1 MTFSSRLPILFL
13 LVCSLFSTSL
23 FSQNAF
29 QKLYG
34 EAGSTIGNDLLVLPN
49 GDYLVGGAQVGEVLG
64 SPAHPTLYRLA
75 PNGSVIWQ
83 KSYPTPVDGVIEKV
97 ILANN
102 GGYLALGFYRL
113 GGIAERL
120 MVLKTDVDGN
130 LQWSRRL
137 GFEGLGAQILPLP
150 DGYLICGA
158 QNGDPIGAFD
168 GFFLKINNQGELD
181 WTRTYGIPQQGYS
194 FQDVVRQGDKLY
206 TVGSHI
212 DFSANPPVSS
222 CALYVLSLVNGNVYF
237 INEYPAAGGQSASL
251 STILPLADGNFRASG
266 QTLLDTPD
274 GPRPAEVV
282 MTLDPDGNVLSSDI
296 LYGTDDNVSAQHMQN
311 TADGGFIL
319 CGNIETGVD
328 KRQSLLLRSNAD
340 MSQLEAFQY
349 SQNIN
354 LSDFNKCLPAADGG
368 MLALGAFIPLLNV
381 QDTTVVH
388 FMQLTRTNADGVIE
402 SCCIQP
408 VAMSKAAF
416 PVETVSIAIGTRE
429 FAQTDLALSLQTESR
444 TLSVGDYCPH
454 VTIERTENIDFCAGE
469 SVVIDGVIYD
479 QPGTVID
486 TILSAN
492 ACDTAVTYVLSLLP
506 QPAREVSLE
515 FCAGESVEIDGVSY
529 DQPGT
534 VVITVPAQT
543 GCDTTVTYH
552 LSLLPQPTR
561 EVSLEFCAGESVEI
575 NGVSYDQ
582 PGTVVDTLAAQ
593 TGCDTLVFYQLSYIT
608 LPQPSQVT
616 VQCPA
621 SVVVQAPAGG
631 SSAVVNYNL
640 PTAATD
646 CPCGTVSL
654 ELEQGFLSD
663 NSFPLGPTQVCYQ
676 AADECGN
683 SSSCCF
689 AVTVEATGVETACDL
704 KITPCTRFEIL
715 GIFQN
720 SAGEKRYRIRIT
732 NTCTSALN
740 YVAFQLPDGLTAGWP
755 VNASTYTAPSGRTY
769 SVRNASAA
777 PFHSIRFKAQ
787 GTGIA
792 GGQSD
797 IFEYS
802 LPAQAD
808 PDYVLTAVRLE
819 SGAWYEAHLN
829 VFGCPVQ
836 TLVDRPTERASDGSQ
851 ALQPGFYPNPAT
863 DILHVN
869 LLRWAGQTVRIQVFD
884 ALGRQ
889 VIDRAESAGATPLQL
904 DLSGLQTGGVFVL
917 VVRDDKGA
925 QPLGRFLRL

>member
-1 MTFSSRLPILFL
+1 MTFSSRLPILL
-13 LVCSLFSTSL
+13 LFISSLFSASL
-23 FSQNAF
+23 FAQNAF

-49 GDYLVGGAQVGEVLG
+49 GDYLVGGAQVSEVLG

-75 PNGSVIWQ
+75 PDGSVVWQ

-97 ILANN
+97 IPANN

-113 GGIAERL
+113 GGFAERL
-120 MVLKTDVDGN
+120 MLLKTDVDGN

-150 DGYLICGA
+150 DGYLICGT
-158 QNGDPIGAFD
+158 QNGDAIGAFD

-181 WTRTYGIPQQGYS
+181 WTRTYGFPQQGYS

-206 TVGSHI
+206 TVGSHT

-222 CALYVLSLVNGNVYF
+222 CALYVLSLVNGNVYL
-237 INEYPAAGGQSASL
+237 INKYPAAGGQNASL

-274 GPRPAEVV
+274 GPKPAEVV

-296 LYGTDDNVSAQHMQN
+296 LYGANDNVSAQHMQN

-354 LSDFNKCLPAADGG
+354 LSDFSKCLPAADGG

-408 VAMSKAAF
+408 VAMSKAVF
-416 PVETVSIAIGTRE
+416 PVESVSIAIGTRE

-486 TILSAN
+486 TILSAD
-492 ACDTAVTYVLSLLP
+492 ACDTVVTYVLSLLP

-515 FCAGESVEIDGVSY
+515 FCAGESVEID
-529 DQPGT
+529 
-534 VVITVPAQT
+534 
-543 GCDTTVTYH
+543 
-552 LSLLPQPTR
+552 
-561 EVSLEFCAGESVEI
+561 
-575 NGVSYDQ
+575 GVSYDQ

-621 SVVVQAPAGG
+621 PVVVQAPAGS

-654 ELEQGFLSD
+654 ELEQGLLSGS
-663 NSFPLGPTQVCYQ
+663 SFPLGPTQVCYQ

-720 SAGEKRYRIRIT
+720 SAGEKRYRMRIT

-740 YVAFQLPDGLTAGWP
+740 YVAFQLPDGLTAVWP
-755 VNASTYTAPSGRTY
+755 ANANTYTAPSGRTY
-769 SVRNASAA
+769 SVRNASAT
-777 PFHSIRFKAQ
+777 PFHSIRFKTQ

-836 TLVDRPTERASDGSQ
+836 NLVDRPTERSSDGLQ

-863 DILHVN
+863 DMLHVD
-869 LLRWAGQTVRIQVFD
+869 LLRWAGQTVRVQVFD

-889 VIDRAESAGATPLQL
+889 VIDRAESAGAAPLQL
-904 DLSGLQTGGVFVL
+904 DLSGLQTGGIFVL

-925 QPLGRFLRL
+925 QTLGRFLRL

>member
-13 LVCSLFSTSL
+13 LVSSLFSTSL

-75 PNGSVIWQ
+75 PDGSVIWQ

-237 INEYPAAGGQSASL
+237 INEYPAAGGQNASL
-251 STILPLADGNFRASG
+251 TTILPLADGNFRASG

-274 GPRPAEVV
+274 GPKPAEIV

-311 TADGGFIL
+311 TSDGGFIL
-319 CGNIETGVD
+319 CGNIETGVN

-340 MSQLEAFQY
+340 LSQLEAFQY

-388 FMQLTRTNADGVIE
+388 FMQLTRTNADGIIE

-469 SVVIDGVIYD
+469 SVVIGGVIYD

-506 QPAREVSLE
+506 QPTREVSLE
-515 FCAGESVEIDGVSY
+515 FCAGESVEIDGVM
-529 DQPGT
+529 
-534 VVITVPAQT
+534 
-543 GCDTTVTYH
+543 
-552 LSLLPQPTR
+552 
-561 EVSLEFCAGESVEI
+561 
-575 NGVSYDQ
+575 YDQ

-646 CPCGTVSL
+646 CPCGTVNV
-654 ELEQGFLSD
+654 ELEQGLLSG
-663 NSFPLGPTQVCYQ
+663 SQFPLGPTQVCYQ

-720 SAGEKRYRIRIT
+720 SAGEKRYRMRIT

-755 VNASTYTAPSGRTY
+755 ANASTYTAPSGRTY
-769 SVRNASAA
+769 SVRNASAT
-777 PFHSIRFKAQ
+777 PFHSIRFKTQ

-836 TLVDRPTERASDGSQ
+836 TLVDRPTERASDGLQ

-863 DILHVN
+863 DILHVD
-869 LLRWAGQTVRIQVFD
+869 LLRWAGQTVRVQVFD

>member
-1 MTFSSRLPILFL
+1 MTFSSRLPILL
-13 LVCSLFSTSL
+13 LFISSLFSASL

-34 EAGSTIGNDLLVLPN
+34 EAGSSIGNDLLVLPN
-49 GDYLVGGAQVGEVLG
+49 GDYLVGGAQVSEVLG

-75 PNGSVIWQ
+75 PDGSVVWQ

-97 ILANN
+97 IPANN

-113 GGIAERL
+113 GGFAERL
-120 MVLKTDVDGN
+120 MLLKTDVDGN

-150 DGYLICGA
+150 DGYLICGT
-158 QNGDPIGAFD
+158 QNGDAIGAFD

-181 WTRTYGIPQQGYS
+181 WTRTYGFPQQGYS

-206 TVGSHI
+206 TVGSHT

-222 CALYVLSLVNGNVYF
+222 CALYVLSLVNGNVYL
-237 INEYPAAGGQSASL
+237 INKYPAAGGQNASL

-354 LSDFNKCLPAADGG
+354 LSDFSKCLPAADGG

-408 VAMSKAAF
+408 VAMSKAVF
-416 PVETVSIAIGTRE
+416 PVESVSIAIGTRE

-486 TILSAN
+486 TILSAD
-492 ACDTAVTYVLSLLP
+492 ACDTVVTYVLSLLP

-515 FCAGESVEIDGVSY
+515 FCAGESVEID
-529 DQPGT
+529 
-534 VVITVPAQT
+534 
-543 GCDTTVTYH
+543 
-552 LSLLPQPTR
+552 
-561 EVSLEFCAGESVEI
+561 
-575 NGVSYDQ
+575 GVSYDQ

-654 ELEQGFLSD
+654 ELEQGFLSG

-720 SAGEKRYRIRIT
+720 SAGEKRYRMRIT

-755 VNASTYTAPSGRTY
+755 ANASTYTAPSGRTY
-769 SVRNASAA
+769 SVRNASAT

-836 TLVDRPTERASDGSQ
+836 NLVDRPTERASDGSQ

-889 VIDRAESAGATPLQL
+889 VIDRAESAGAAPLQL